1 MNPETP
7 VRIRVRARKR
17 GGAEAACW
25 AHNPKVPGSKPGLA
39 NINFFYMF
47 FIIRPNWRNWIARM
61 TSNHKVA
68 GSSPALGEYARL
80 AQSVERTPFKRVVV
94 GSSPTSGGGKRQTLG
109 LEPEVSGIWRNIF

>member
-1 MNPETP
+1 
-7 VRIRVRARKR
+7 
-17 GGAEAACW
+17 
-25 AHNPKVPGSKPGLA
+25 
-39 NINFFYMF
+39 
-47 FIIRPNWRNWIARM
+47 M

-109 LEPEVSGIWRNIF
+109 LEPEVSTGQETDKKLKKLKKIKKIQIKSINR